1 MRALYVATDLR
12 DADILQQEV
21 RRAAPKL
28 TFDVCSGTAEARS
41 RTEGTLN
48 YDVMILDSSLPEQE
62 QQQLIEHVRS
72 RQIPLPIVILV
83 AQGTTPS
90 SAIVSGADE
99 CITRGPRLAERLAP
113 GLRMAMERYRVVA
126 TVSRENE
133 RLKRSEARLR
143 LIIEAMPAGVVLV
156 DQSGKIQAMNLAGAA
171 LVGTAGP
178 SDVVGRELYS
188 LADHDGIQALR
199 ELVARAFDG
208 ARGKVNFTCH
218 GPDGEM
224 RPLQIEAL
232 CIQKDAQ
239 GQGSVLG
246 VLTPATEGASVATPE
261 PVEPTEDTNVEF
273 AFANDPHSDE
283 RMALEQALEDMRTE
297 AARLS
302 QEAESERGRVQQVL
316 EELERSRA
324 TASEHHAQKA
334 QIEERH
340 RGAEARIGELED
352 RLAERDVRHIEDSNT
367 AATLAARVEQ
377 LTGEAGEL
385 RAERQTLQSERQTL
399 QSERQTMQKE
409 LDELRTELTAL
420 RKAMSEVVARADAAE
435 QERQRLEASAAST
448 QSSADARATE
458 LATELKAV
466 QTKAEAT
473 EKTLKSELEKVR
485 ADAIRVAE
493 ALDVE
498 GQTRKGSE
506 AALASAR
513 DALQARVQ
521 ELEAQSADHET
532 RRQAAVARVAELEEA
547 RRTEQAALAVA
558 TKHEADLEQQLKV
571 ARDDAERA
579 AGERDGLKS
588 ELGRVHES
596 HRAAEDDASL
606 KASDHARLKA
616 DYDGRIERLQAELDQ
631 VHGQRQAAEA
641 ALDASKAQIDGTR
654 GELDQLRGE
663 LEQRLLEAGEDRGE
677 LERVRAQ
684 MERIT
689 SESDQARGELDRVRG
704 EIEGIAGEL
713 ERARGEVETTRGAR
727 DDQAREA
734 EDVKTAV
741 AKAAAVIEELRQ
753 GRAAVEAR
761 ATAASGELES
771 LRRELESRGTHT
783 TDLQKVL
790 ERERAET
797 RERTATVAREHE
809 EALARLHKQ
818 IEETREF
825 QAAAAASRGPAERGR
840 RRQGERLGQ
849 LASAMANDLH
859 GIVNVMADDARK
871 LLAELPEG
879 SDVRAQ
885 AEQSLQSANRAGQL
899 VRHLLR
905 LSEREARATTGSDP
919 NGLVRANEPMLRQLA
934 GPDIDLRFELAP
946 SLPSVEC
953 DADELAGL
961 LSTLVVTVRGALPL
975 GGSIRVT
982 TQPPR
987 KDGGRRRNDTS
998 LALAVVAEG
1007 YGMVSVPTTVCDEVV
1022 TRSGGTFSA
1031 QVDLK
1036 SGTTTFTAYLPI
1048 DQAADTGVTN
1058 IA

>member
-72 RQIPLPIVILV
+72 RQIPLPIVILI

-90 SAIVSGADE
+90 SAIVSGVDE

-188 LADHDGIQALR
+188 LADQDGIQALR
-199 ELVARAFDG
+199 DLVARAFDG
-208 ARGKVNFTCH
+208 VRGKATFTCH

-224 RPLQIEAL
+224 RPLQIDAL

-246 VLTPATEGASVATPE
+246 VLTSATDSASVATPE
-261 PVEPTEDTNVEF
+261 PAESTDDANVEF
-273 AFANDPHSDE
+273 AFASDE
-283 RMALEQALEDMRTE
+283 RMALEHALEDMRTE

-302 QEAESERGRVQQVL
+302 QEAENERGRVQQVL

-324 TASEHHAQKA
+324 TAAEHHAQKA

-340 RGAEARIGELED
+340 RAAEARIGELET
-352 RLAERDVRHIEDSNT
+352 RLAELDARNREDGST

-385 RAERQTLQSERQTL
+385 RSERQTL
-399 QSERQTMQKE
+399 QSELQALQSERQALQTE
-409 LDELRTELTAL
+409 LDDLRTELTAQ
-420 RKAMSEVVARADAAE
+420 RTAMSEVVARADAAE
-435 QERQRLEASAAST
+435 QERQRLEASAASA
-448 QSSADARATE
+448 QSSADARAQQ

-466 QTKAEAT
+466 QETAEAT
-473 EKTLKSELEKVR
+473 EKALKSELEKVR

-498 GQTRKGSE
+498 GKTRKGSE

-513 DALQARVQ
+513 DALKARVQ
-521 ELEAQSADHET
+521 ELEAQAADHEA
-532 RRQAAVARVAELEEA
+532 RRQAAVARVAELEET
-547 RRTEQAALAVA
+547 RRTEQAALAA
-558 TKHEADLEQQLKV
+558 ANKHEADLQQQLKI
-571 ARDDAERA
+571 AREDAERA

-606 KASDHARLKA
+606 KASEHARLKA
-616 DYDGRIERLQAELDQ
+616 DYDGRIERLQSELDQ
-631 VHGQRQAAEA
+631 VHEQRQAAQA

-654 GELDQLRGE
+654 GEFDQLRGE
-663 LEQRLLEAGEDRGE
+663 LEQRLQEAGEDRAE
-677 LERVRAQ
+677 LE
-684 MERIT
+684 
-689 SESDQARGELDRVRG
+689 QARGELDRLRA
-704 EIEGIAGEL
+704 ETERIAGEL
-713 ERARGEVETTRGAR
+713 ERARGELEGARAEVEATRGAR
-727 DDQAREA
+727 DARAREA
-734 EDVKTAV
+734 DDVKGAV
-741 AKAAAVIEELRQ
+741 AKAAALIEELRQ
-753 GRAAVEAR
+753 GRAAAEAR
-761 ATAASGELES
+761 ANTAIAERES
-771 LRRELESRGTHT
+771 LRRELESRGTHA
-783 TDLQKVL
+783 TDLQQAL
-790 ERERAET
+790 ERERAEA
-797 RERTATVAREHE
+797 RERATTAAREHE

-818 IEETREF
+818 IEEAREF

-859 GIVNVMADDARK
+859 GIVNVMSDDARK

-905 LSEREARATTGSDP
+905 LSEREARATSGSDP
-919 NGLVRANEPMLRQLA
+919 NSLVRANEPMLRQLA

-953 DADELAGL
+953 DSDELAGL

-975 GGSIRVT
+975 GGSIRVV

-1048 DQAADTGVTN
+1048 DQSADAGVTN